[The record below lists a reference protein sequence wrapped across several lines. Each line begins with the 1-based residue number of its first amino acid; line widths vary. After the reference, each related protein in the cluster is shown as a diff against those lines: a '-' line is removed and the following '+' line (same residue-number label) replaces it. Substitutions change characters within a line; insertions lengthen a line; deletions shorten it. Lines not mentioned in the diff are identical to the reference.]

1 MKKLDWLNHE
11 YIKEYDDKK
20 LAELVK
26 PRIES
31 SAAI

>member
-11 YIKEYDDKK
+11 YIKGYDDKK

-26 PRIES
+26 PRIEN